1 MIIPSGLRTKA
12 EFSGIF
18 AWIWYDIGM
27 TPQEMNLQLIDT
39 VLVLGVLPLVIIT
52 SCVYLVLSKTKK
64 KKARLAAKL
73 VCGLTTALLLLVIY
87 FGFIVQPGG
96 I

>member
-1 MIIPSGLRTKA
+1 
-12 EFSGIF
+12 
-18 AWIWYDIGM
+18 
-27 TPQEMNLQLIDT
+27 
-39 VLVLGVLPLVIIT
+39 
-52 SCVYLVLSKTKK
+52 LSKTKK